1 MDPPAGPAPWNLRII
16 VVGPTTPVERNH
28 TPTTTSR
35 WLQGLCRN
43 DAGVVQELYDLH
55 FPGVR
60 HFVLQNRGTAN
71 DAQDVFQEAMTVLWL
86 NAREG
91 RVTASEDNDLGGYL
105 FRVARN
111 KWLDTVRSAAH
122 RNGQQAMDS
131 ELVAGTV
138 ADTAE
143 SEVEDRIAGLRA
155 IYARLDERCRL
166 VLDRFYYQQQDLAA
180 IATELG
186 VDEGSIR
193 TIKYRCMMKLRG
205 MRDRISEVDGRR
217 SEP

>member
-1 MDPPAGPAPWNLRII
+1 
-16 VVGPTTPVERNH
+16 VTGPTHLVDRNL
-28 TPTTTSR
+28 TSATTSR
-35 WLQGLCRN
+35 WLEGLCRS
-43 DAGVVQELYDLH
+43 DAAVVQELYDLH

-60 HFVLQNRGTAN
+60 HFVLQNSGTLS
-71 DAQDVFQEAMTVLWL
+71 DAKDVFQEAMTVLWL

-91 RVTASEDNDLGGYL
+91 RVSAGEGNDLGGYL

-131 ELVAGTV
+131 EQVAATI
-138 ADTAE
+138 ADTHDRE
-143 SEVEDRIAGLRA
+143 IEDRIAGLRS

-166 VLDRFYYQQQDLAA
+166 VLDRFYFEERDLAA
-180 IATELG
+180 IASELG

-193 TIKYRCMMKLRG
+193 TIKYRCMMKLRRMG
-205 MRDRISEVDGRR
+205 GQVAEREARNER
-217 SEP
+217 P

>member
-1 MDPPAGPAPWNLRII
+1 MVAPIASVEGRID
-16 VVGPTTPVERNH
+16 
-28 TPTTTSR
+28 TTTQSR
-35 WLQGLCRN
+35 WLEGLRRN
-43 DAGVVQELYDLH
+43 DAAVVQELYDLH
-55 FPGVR
+55 FPTVR
-60 HFVLQNRGTAN
+60 QFIIQNSGTAN

-131 ELVAGTV
+131 ELVADTV
-138 ADTAE
+138 ADSAA

-155 IYARLDERCRL
+155 IYTRLDERCRL
-166 VLDRFYYQQQDLAA
+166 VLDRFYYQQQDLAT

-205 MRDRISEVDGRR
+205 MRDRISEVEGRR